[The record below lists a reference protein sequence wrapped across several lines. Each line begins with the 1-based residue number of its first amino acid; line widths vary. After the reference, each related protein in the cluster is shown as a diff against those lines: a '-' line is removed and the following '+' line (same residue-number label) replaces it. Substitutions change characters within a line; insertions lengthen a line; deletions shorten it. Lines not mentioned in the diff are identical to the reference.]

1 MVLRDGF
8 SCDLSLLEKAED
20 SDFFILLLSCEL
32 EAERPPDACTELFI
46 ILTIIFILSKR
57 ETQAQWLWGL
67 VIVA

>member
-1 MVLRDGF
+1 MVLMDGF

-46 ILTIIFILSKR
+46 ILTIIFILR
-57 ETQAQWLWGL
+57 EI
-67 VIVA
+67 VIQVQCAAVDQ